1 LPKAGLPAVLA
12 EAEILEALTPRSPW
26 ILEDGR
32 LVLRLS
38 PTSFAEVDR
47 MVRAILTIAQTL
59 DHHPDVC
66 FGYNH
71 LTVTLFTH
79 DVQGITQKDLACA
92 DQILQQ
98 HAS

>member
-1 LPKAGLPAVLA
+1 MPKAGLPAVLS
-12 EAEILEALTPRSPW
+12 EAEIHEALASRRPW
-26 ILEDGR
+26 AIKDGR
-32 LVLRLS
+32 LVLSLS
-38 PTSFAEVDR
+38 LATFAEVDR

-79 DVQGITQKDLACA
+79 DVQGITHRDLACA